1 MTSWSPYLWKEIRQN
16 VRLGLAALGV
26 FVGVAFLFILIEAIR
41 GNEEWYNNNDALG
54 VILLGGPILTVLVG
68 VCAMGREQG
77 AIERFWR
84 SRPVNLYRWLL
95 IKYLTGLAIVELVC
109 WIPILIQMW
118 GRLRTESV
126 RGITEDAAKLLV
138 YSFIL
143 MLIYSESFVLGQCV
157 RKMLHAAILAVS
169 AMAMIFLI
177 PLVVAPLN
185 WLSVE
190 TARAVVEQ
198 SLEAR
203 SFIPFAATMT
213 AMSIALVCLAGILL
227 KRNIQIELGGR
238 TLGWSV
244 VVILLVLAAG
254 VAYPMGTN
262 LPARQIIPLP
272 TAPESRIRSMR
283 ADGNDVLVLLS
294 SGRKCGFVRVHVG
307 ETTSSVD
314 KPIWFVDPGQKQGI
328 SYQAT
333 HLMWSG
339 RTSSVA
345 YAIVAR
351 TTLENNTVKQ
361 RSRMLYTIALDGG
374 QSDPV
379 VHRVELDPLLHIDD
393 SWLTACLYQNH
404 LYVCGHGSSGA
415 QLLTFSLADPTAR
428 SPVRSE
434 DLPDRIGRLSGP
446 SPQPQIR
453 LVTIPDVNDQ
463 ARLQVTYELF
473 PDLWTPAGDDR
484 ILASVVNRDGLG
496 MQLELFEPQQT
507 QDGVMPLH
515 SVSHRRTSTIERL
528 LGSLFG
534 SLSYSAPFVY
544 QLSGNGVTVY
554 DITSSNQIKRIG
566 HYAAGYGFSA
576 IVSLPHNRVLLAGQ
590 ELHVLDLSEKLASRS
605 DR

>member
-1 MTSWSPYLWKEIRQN
+1 LWKELRQN
-16 VRLGLAALGV
+16 LRLGLAAVGV
-26 FVGVAFLFILIEAIR
+26 FVGVPLLFTLIAVIR
-41 GNEEWYNNNDALG
+41 GNGQWYNDALG
-54 VILLGGPILTVLVG
+54 MVLLGGPILAVIVG

-77 AIERFWR
+77 AIEGFWR
-84 SRPVNLYRWLL
+84 SRPVILHRWLV
-95 IKYLTGLAIVELVC
+95 IKYLTGLAIVGLASLMPV
-109 WIPILIQMW
+109 LIEMW
-118 GRLRTESV
+118 GKLRTESV
-126 RGITEDAAKLLV
+126 RGITEDAATLLV

-157 RKMLHAAILAVS
+157 QKILHAAILAICV
-169 AMAMIFLI
+169 MAMIFLI

-190 TARAVVEQ
+190 TAQRVVDH
-198 SLEAR
+198 SLDA
-203 SFIPFAATMT
+203 SSLMPFAAAMT
-213 AMSIALVCLAGILL
+213 AMSITLLWFAGILL

-238 TLGWSV
+238 TLGWSI

-254 VAYPMGTN
+254 VAFPMGTN
-262 LPARQIIPLP
+262 LPARQVIPLP
-272 TAPESRIRSMR
+272 TDQNNRVSSMK

-294 SGRKCGFVRVHVG
+294 SSPELGSSRGRKHGLVHVHIG
-307 ETTSSVD
+307 EEASSVG
-314 KPIWFVDPGQKQGI
+314 KPIWFVDPGQEQGI

-345 YAIVAR
+345 YGIVTR
-351 TTLENNTVKQ
+351 TTLENNTVEQ

-415 QLLTFSLADPTAR
+415 QLLTFSLADPTAP

-446 SPQPQIR
+446 SPQAQIR

-473 PDLWTPAGDDR
+473 PDLWTPTGNDR
-484 ILASVVNRDGLG
+484 VLASVFNRDGLG
-496 MQLELFEPQQT
+496 MQLELFETQQT

-515 SVSHRRTSTIERL
+515 SVSHRRTPTIERL
-528 LGSLFG
+528 LGSWFG
-534 SLSYSAPFVY
+534 SFHYSAPFVY

-554 DITSSNQIKRIG
+554 DITSSNRIKRIG
-566 HYAAGYGFSA
+566 HYATQYGFSE
-576 IVSLPHNRVLLAGQ
+576 IVSLPNNRVVLAGQ
-590 ELHVLDLSEKLASRS
+590 ELHVLDLSKKLASRS
-605 DR
+605 AR